1 MKKDKSTS
9 KSSNRKSSREDD
21 IIALAEKTDSP
32 KNKNENQNQSPKSN
46 SSPQNSEIDNKS
58 VIQNSALKANQ
69 PENQPATAVLHSKDY
84 AMKIVLLNGL
94 LKRPDYVSFSKSKKL
109 MQSKSFNI
117 KEVNVSREDQIME
130 MISKIRKNV
139 NIFTIQEIYLVINFE
154 KVGKAIVKK
163 SVSSNR

>member
-1 MKKDKSTS
+1 MKRDKTTS
-9 KSSNRKSSREDD
+9 KNRKSSREDD
-21 IIALAEKTDSP
+21 IIAVTEKTTDSP
-32 KNKNENQNQSPKSN
+32 KKEDQSP
-46 SSPQNSEIDNKS
+46 SPQNSEIDNKS

-117 KEVNVSREDQIME
+117 KENNVSREDQIME

-163 SVSSNR
+163 SGSNSR